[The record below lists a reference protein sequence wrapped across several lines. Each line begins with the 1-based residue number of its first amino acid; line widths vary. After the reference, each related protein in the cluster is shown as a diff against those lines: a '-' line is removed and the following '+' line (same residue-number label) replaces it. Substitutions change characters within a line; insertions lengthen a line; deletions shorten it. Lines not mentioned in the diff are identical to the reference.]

1 MLRHMLLTTAAVS
14 AETRTQANDARSR
27 APVKISLDAAP
38 GIVEKQANAK
48 AARRSTKISSADE
61 VVESM
66 RVLLVEDD
74 RMIGAAV
81 VEALKDAAYAVD
93 WVQDGQLATEAI
105 RSETYEIALL
115 DLGLPFI
122 DGLDVLKKI
131 RSSSR
136 VPVIIL
142 TARDA
147 LTDRIRGLDL
157 GADDYLVKPFE
168 VGELLAR
175 MRAVMR
181 REGSGASP
189 ILGNGKLQ
197 LDPATRE
204 ASYLGERS
212 VLSAREFALL
222 QALLARPGN
231 QDAMLALLFDYRTNP
246 PKYPAW
252 HAYFRAHRPPTLI
265 TWGKNDVIF
274 PAPGAPVSPI
284 TRARPLCGNNA
295 FSRSDHPATRFS
307 TIEMARARALA
318 SPERTSE
325 IKFE

>member
-1 MLRHMLLTTAAVS
+1 
-14 AETRTQANDARSR
+14 
-27 APVKISLDAAP
+27 
-38 GIVEKQANAK
+38 
-48 AARRSTKISSADE
+48 
-61 VVESM
+61 M

-74 RMIGAAV
+74 GMIGAAA

-115 DLGLPFI
+115 DLGLPLV
-122 DGLDVLKKI
+122 DGLDVLKRI

-204 ASYLGERS
+204 ASYFGEKA

-222 QALLARPGN
+222 QALLARPG
-231 QDAMLALLFDYRTNP
+231 AIL
-246 PKYPAW
+246 
-252 HAYFRAHRPPTLI
+252 
-265 TWGKNDVIF
+265 
-274 PAPGAPVSPI
+274 
-284 TRARPLCGNNA
+284 
-295 FSRSDHPATRFS
+295 SRSELERHIYGWSEEVESNAVEFLIHAVRKKLGA
-307 TIEMARARALA
+307 MAIRNVRGVGWMVDRP
-318 SPERTSE
+318 S
-325 IKFE
+325 